1 MASQYIK
8 WTIFP
13 KLLYITSIPV
23 NSLHSTLKS
32 HEPKLITLMST
43 LKCLVFVASGND
55 GRKVLAKIGLDQR
68 EAMTVYLME
77 EAKREDGQLYM
88 RGRS

>member
-1 MASQYIK
+1 
-8 WTIFP
+8 
-13 KLLYITSIPV
+13 
-23 NSLHSTLKS
+23 
-32 HEPKLITLMST
+32 MST